1 MMEQIESIFTRLGEY
16 SLGLKGFLYGI
27 FIFLDMDVD
36 VVKILAI
43 LMAIDTGL
51 GIVKAIRL
59 GNKVSFGRLLM
70 GMITKLSILI
80 LPMILALVA
89 KALEFDFTWFV
100 NAVLNILVL
109 SEAFSSVTNIIA
121 IKEKRD
127 IQNTDFVTK
136 LLYAV
141 RNGLSTLIDRAFKV
155 INPED
160 KNE

>member
-1 MMEQIESIFTRLGEY
+1 
-16 SLGLKGFLYGI
+16 
-27 FIFLDMDVD
+27 
-36 VVKILAI
+36 
-43 LMAIDTGL
+43 
-51 GIVKAIRL
+51 
-59 GNKVSFGRLLM
+59 M
-70 GMITKLSILI
+70 GMITKVSILI

-160 KNE
+160 KDKQ